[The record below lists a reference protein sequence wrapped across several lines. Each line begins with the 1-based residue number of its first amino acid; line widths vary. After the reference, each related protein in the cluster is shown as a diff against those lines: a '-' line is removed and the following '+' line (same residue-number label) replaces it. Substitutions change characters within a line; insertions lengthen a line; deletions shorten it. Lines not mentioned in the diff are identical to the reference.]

1 MSTEALATG
10 ALSAAPVAPWAAPG
24 TPLKP
29 SAGVALRGVL
39 QRELKLAL
47 RRKSEW
53 LSAVFF
59 LVLVAAMFPL
69 AIGPEPAT
77 LRLIGPG
84 VLWVAALLSS
94 MLSLGRLFEA
104 DHQDGSLEQMALSAA
119 PLSWVVAA
127 KLLAHWLVS
136 GLPLVLL
143 APLLGVQFG
152 LGWEALG
159 MLTLSLLIGTPV
171 LSLLG
176 SIGAALTLG
185 VRGSGVLQSLL
196 LLPLYVPVLVFGTGA
211 VDAQMRGLGAE
222 AHVSVLLALLC
233 GSAAFSPWACAAAL
247 RLALE

>member
-1 MSTEALATG
+1 MKAHVLT
-10 ALSAAPVAPWAAPG
+10 AAPACEG
-24 TPLKP
+24 LRP
-29 SAGVALRGVL
+29 SAWLAVRGVMRRDL
-39 QRELKLAL
+39 QLAF

-53 LSAVFF
+53 LGAVFF
-59 LVLVAAMFPL
+59 LVVVAALFPL

-94 MLSLGRLFEA
+94 MLSLGRLFDA
-104 DHQDGSLEQMALSAA
+104 DHQDGSLEQLALSAA
-119 PLSWVVAA
+119 PLSWLVAA
-127 KLLAHWLVS
+127 KLCAHWLVA

-143 APLLGVQFG
+143 SPLLGVQFG
-152 LGWEALG
+152 LASEALG
-159 MLTLSLLIGTPV
+159 MLALTLLIGTPV

-176 SIGAALTLG
+176 AIGAALTLG
-185 VRGSGVLQSLL
+185 VRGGGVLQSLL

-233 GSAAFSPWACAAAL
+233 GSAALSPWACAAAL
-247 RLALE
+247 RLAME